1 MVHLVVANSGPHQ
14 LPDIGRS
21 FGGSDAS
28 RIHTSVRCNVVDFT
42 AGDADVRKLAVRQAT
57 QLGTQPFAFCGTPE
71 MHSNMFREDC
81 RPAALRLRVPAR

>member
-1 MVHLVVANSGPHQ
+1 MVDLAACDANVH
-14 LPDIGRS
+14 
-21 FGGSDAS
+21 
-28 RIHTSVRCNVVDFT
+28 
-42 AGDADVRKLAVRQAT
+42 KLAVRQAT